1 MLANGDGTQT
11 ADLIHTMREALPSL
25 IAGLVIAVVSAIVTV
40 RLALR
45 RFYSEQWWGRK
56 AQAYVEILGALF
68 KVKAYLHARGSA
80 NDSAMALAAD
90 EEKNLFERSREGSDE
105 LLRASAV
112 GVLFIS
118 QEAQARLEAVLPVVQ
133 NSWLPDSYES
143 VEPTLK
149 AVDSCIEDLRRMA
162 KTDLRGH

>member
-1 MLANGDGTQT
+1 MTDNLLR
-11 ADLIHTMREALPSL
+11 DLWKAIGPALPFL
-25 IAGLVIAVVSAIVTV
+25 LAGLVIAVVSAIVTV

-56 AQAYVEILGALF
+56 AQAYVEILSALF
-68 KVKAYLHARGSA
+68 KVKAYLHARYTA
-80 NDSAMALAAD
+80 NDSPMALGAD

-118 QEAQARLEAVLPVVQ
+118 SDAQTRLEAVLPLVRR
-133 NSWLPDSYES
+133 SWLPDSYDCVES
-143 VEPTLK
+143 TLE
-149 AVDSCIEDLRRMA
+149 AIESCIKELRQMA
-162 KTDLRGH
+162 KVDLHGH